1 MILSSYIVICYACV
15 PFCFALIQRLLFA
28 VHLCLCSCA
37 FVLRLLPFC
46 CIYSTFSR
54 TFIAFHQHLSPSPPS
69 FSLFFLKC
77 NSLQFALLPLLIIYY
92 CICGFGWQ
100 GSGIKNE
107 MRKNEDSDLRYKHTI
122 VINFHCLVCNYGHT
136 CLCKLSMC

>member
-1 MILSSYIVICYACV
+1 MQFTSVCIITATNN
-15 PFCFALIQRLLFA
+15 LL
-28 VHLCLCSCA
+28 L
-37 FVLRLLPFC
+37 
-46 CIYSTFSR
+46 
-54 TFIAFHQHLSPSPPS
+54 
-69 FSLFFLKC
+69 
-77 NSLQFALLPLLIIYY
+77 